1 MKPIKQYYKPLI
13 IGSLLFGALTWI
25 AYSMMQQDF
34 SLEEAII
41 DLWNRY
47 VADWGYVI
55 LFCWSILEGELGLI
69 FAGIASHTGHLNV
82 WLAIF
87 IAGLG
92 GFVGDQIYF
101 YIGRCN
107 KSYIQTHLAKQRRKL
122 ALAHLLL
129 QKYGWS
135 IIFIQR
141 YMYGM
146 RTIIP
151 ISIGLTRYSALKFA
165 LINLI
170 SAWVWAAIT
179 ILLAWI
185 FGDRI
190 LELLGLFKGHPYVFV
205 IFACVLLGGAWWF
218 LHSRTQKIDKRI
230 DALQQQISSPSQQP
244 PLSPSPPAK
253 QETAQASTEPLA
265 QNPASQN
272 PTPPNPTPK
281 EQ

>member
-1 MKPIKQYYKPLI
+1 MKRIKEHYKSIIVGSFIIALIGGVAYY
-13 IGSLLFGALTWI
+13 
-25 AYSMMQQDF
+25 MMRSDF
-34 SLEEAII
+34 SLEEAIVS
-41 DLWNRY
+41 LWESY

-101 YIGRCN
+101 YIGRFN
-107 KSYIQTHLAKQRRKL
+107 KGYIQAHLSKQRRKL

-151 ISIGLTRYSALKFA
+151 ISIGLTRYSPLKFA
-165 LINLI
+165 IINLI

-185 FGDRI
+185 FGDKI
-190 LELLGLFKGHPYVFV
+190 LEFLQLFKAHPYIFV
-205 IFACVLLGGAWWF
+205 IFACTLLGGAWWF
-218 LHSRTQKIDKRI
+218 LSSRTQKIDKKI
-230 DALQQQISSPSQQP
+230 DKLQNQIT
-244 PLSPSPPAK
+244 K
-253 QETAQASTEPLA
+253 T
-265 QNPASQN
+265 
-272 PTPPNPTPK
+272 TPK
-281 EQ
+281 DM